1 MSNTINGKPQN
12 QKSYVMIKPDGIQ
25 RSVVGEIISRIERT
39 GLKLVT
45 IKTMALDE
53 ERLFKHYNKDD
64 AWYSAKGQKV
74 VDNMVLRGDTPTK
87 DAIEYGKDIIRA
99 LVGYMM
105 SGPVIAMVWEGN
117 ESIAIIRQLVGE
129 TEPATADVGTIRSD
143 FTLDSYSLANYENR
157 AVRNLVHAS
166 ENQEDSDREIALWLK
181 DGEIMEYTHVQELLL
196 YGNDF
201 AGFKK

>member
-1 MSNTINGKPQN
+1 
-12 QKSYVMIKPDGIQ
+12 MIKPDGIQ

-39 GLKLVT
+39 GLKLVAL
-45 IKTMALDE
+45 KTMALDE

-64 AWYSAKGQKV
+64 AWYTSKGEKV
-74 VDNMVLRGDTPTK
+74 IANMVARGLEAEK
-87 DAIEYGKDIIRA
+87 EALEYGKDIIRA
-99 LVGYMM
+99 LVSYMM
-105 SGPVIAMVWEGN
+105 SGPVVAMVWEGN

-143 FTLDSYSLANYENR
+143 FTLDSYSLANFENR

-166 ENQEDSDREIALWLK
+166 ENQEDAEREIALWLK